1 MNTINTFMLN
11 SSKFSNKRTTANTL
25 SDSLNKLKCLGETM
39 IVDKKFDIKHYLE
52 TAENQFINGRRK
64 HLKNLINFSTDY
76 LNFKSAKP
84 QIFSSYTN
92 NNFYHNTINANTKF
106 RNDSFNDFRKN
117 HLTLN
122 TLENKMPNINKYSLS
137 MNRINN
143 SLSNLNNNKMR
154 YLNNYSNSNTNI
166 NKSKNNKSNTN
177 YRYKN
182 MFDEN
187 KINIK
192 TINNE
197 DNNKN
202 GNDDDLDDD
211 EEDKKLFKIEKLVKE
226 IKKNRNKCFDFN
238 KYIENIKNIYEKK
251 NALIALD
258 SDKVL
263 YQYKVKKKKTQEKET
278 PITTFITENKE
289 ISIKNLLIKVINKE
303 SDKLVKK
310 ERKLSKDLK
319 SNKYHLENDEK
330 KFTEY
335 SDLQKLECKK
345 IEMTLAKLQ
354 KRNRDL
360 MAEEKKYKLEVKIK
374 EYEIYKILVQ
384 MNIFRFY
391 AKFANQILDGDA
403 TRFQNPIISDD
414 VEFDKIDFEPII
426 KEVLDNYSSMK
437 KFDTKKDKNDNNKML
452 KYYKEEGYFLYDPEL
467 VYHKYNEMEGN
478 ILRLLTSKEKLITK
492 IKKRQKQINDALSY
506 LIDRCSILQQ
516 EYDELKKIYN
526 EENKKYINYIKS
538 NGSTHIDVNINE
550 KNNLIKELYM
560 SVIDTFE
567 PIIKKINKMN
577 NREFNL
583 FDRRDLV
590 LFDEIIKYG
599 QKILESIEINLN
611 CFLLKMKEDE
621 KNDKKIFD
629 KVIYGI
635 KTDYKL
641 MRQSLFFKNK
651 KKQQDEQTI
660 KVIEKAKKIV
670 IKSKKSEPPYY
681 NSRINKKEEIDY
693 GLIKREEDKELMIY
707 H

>member
-25 SDSLNKLKCLGETM
+25 SDSLNKLKYLGETM

-693 GLIKREEDKELMIY
+693 GLIKIEEDKELMIY

>member
-25 SDSLNKLKCLGETM
+25 SDSLNKLKYLGETM

-226 IKKNRNKCFDFN
+226 IKKNRNKCFDFK

-263 YQYKVKKKKTQEKET
+263 YQYKVKKKKTQEKGT